1 MQAVESN
8 ARYIASTITSNMLD
22 IEIFDD
28 DFILD
33 VPRDIISRIT
43 GKRFKKVYGHCPQ
56 KKLSAFK
63 DSLSMV
69 KKDESLATSFD
80 NNLQLLVDKLELPE
94 TCKIVLK
101 LCAVT
106 TINDGLFAFF
116 DEHLRHWVSDVDI
129 VIAETLG
136 LKADEL
142 SCAIQLI
149 SNTSLFEQRD
159 RSIFGLLLMP
169 YALAN
174 NLMKQKANSYHD
186 LLNGLYYQIPKTSLT
201 LNDYPHIE
209 LSYVSEYL
217 KYAVNNKEAGVNI
230 LLHGSAGTGKT
241 SLSQIL
247 SRYAKANLIAVKASG
262 ENLFKNMDEIDSEQ
276 SIPHLRLQHYRL
288 MQKLFKP
295 DNFSCLLLD
304 EAEDIFS
311 EYANG
316 LKVSKDKLNT
326 TLETNILPCVWITN
340 HIDCLPESVIRRF
353 SYVLSVDIP
362 PKHIKA
368 SILAIP
374 LKGLWLSQ
382 DYKNG
387 LANIP
392 DLAPAHVVNA
402 SNIAKALHL
411 TGKNAEHCIDHYI
424 EECLSACGKNISV
437 TTYKPE
443 MEFDPRFINL
453 SGSHTKIEEII
464 DTVSNFTGS
473 RSLLLGPAG
482 TGKSALVHHI
492 AQTLEQELITIKP
505 SDVLSMYHG
514 QDQKNIEMLFKKASD
529 TNSLIFFDEVDS
541 VLTSRDITSE
551 LHQKQLVNQILIELD
566 RTEQTV
572 FAATNYAKNLD
583 SALLRRFDFKLNF
596 QYLTTKQVLTLYEEY
611 FGKCSLTITERL
623 MKLYNLTPGDF
634 AIAVRR
640 NCMSKKPLS
649 DNKNLEILTQ
659 ENNRKIPSK
668 AIGFV
673 S

>member
-1 MQAVESN
+1 MQTVESN
-8 ARYIASTITSNMLD
+8 ARYIASTITLMMLD
-22 IEIFDD
+22 IEVFDD
-28 DFILD
+28 DFIQD

-43 GKRFKKVYGHCPQ
+43 GKRFKGIYGNCPQ

-63 DSLSMV
+63 KSLSMV
-69 KKDESLATSFD
+69 KIDKSLASSFD
-80 NNLQLLVDKLELPE
+80 HNLQLLVEKLELPK

-106 TINDGLFAFF
+106 TINDGLFTFF
-116 DEHLRHWVSDVDI
+116 DEHLRHWISDVDI

-136 LKADEL
+136 LKVDEL
-142 SCAIQLI
+142 SHAIQLI

-276 SIPHLRLQHYRL
+276 NIAHLRLQHYRL

-295 DNFSCLLLD
+295 DKFSCLLLD
-304 EAEDIFS
+304 EAEDIFRQ
-311 EYANG
+311 YTNG
-316 LKVSKDKLNT
+316 LMVSKDKINT

-368 SILAIP
+368 RILARP

-402 SNIAKALHL
+402 SNIAKTLNL
-411 TGKNAEHCIDHYI
+411 TGKNAENCIDHHI
-424 EECLSACGKNISV
+424 EECLSACGLATSV
-437 TTYKPE
+437 TSYKPE
-443 MEFDPRFINL
+443 MDFDPRFINL
-453 SGSHTKIEEII
+453 SGSHTKIEDVI

-492 AQTLEQELITIKP
+492 AETLDQDLITIKP

-514 QDQKNIEMLFKKASD
+514 QDQQNIEMLFKKASD

-572 FAATNYAKNLD
+572 FAASNFAKNLD

-611 FGKCSLTITERL
+611 FGKCSITITE
-623 MKLYNLTPGDF
+623 
-634 AIAVRR
+634 
-640 NCMSKKPLS
+640 
-649 DNKNLEILTQ
+649 NLEILTL
-659 ENNRKIPSK
+659 ENNRKTPSK

>member
-1 MQAVESN
+1 MQTVESN
-8 ARYIASTITSNMLD
+8 ARYIASTITSKMLE
-22 IEIFDD
+22 IEVFNDE
-28 DFILD
+28 FIED

-43 GKRFKKVYGHCPQ
+43 GKRFKKVYGNCPN

-63 DSLSMV
+63 KSLSMV
-69 KKDESLATSFD
+69 NVDESLASAFD
-80 NNLQLLVDKLELPE
+80 HNLQLLVEKLELPQA
-94 TCKIVLK
+94 CKKVLK
-101 LCAVT
+101 LCTVT

-116 DEHLRHWVSDVDI
+116 DEHLRHWISDVDI
-129 VIAETLG
+129 VVAETLG
-136 LKADEL
+136 LKVDEL
-142 SCAIQLI
+142 SYAVQLI

-186 LLNGLYYQIPKTSLT
+186 LLNGLYYQIPKTALT
-201 LNDYPHIE
+201 LNNYPHME
-209 LSYVSEYL
+209 LSYISEYL
-217 KYAVNNKEAGVNI
+217 KYAVANKTVGCNV
-230 LLHGSAGTGKT
+230 LLYGSAGTGKT
-241 SLSQIL
+241 SLSQVL

-276 SIPHLRLQHYRL
+276 NIAHMRLQHYRL

-304 EAEDIFS
+304 EAEDIFN
-311 EYANG
+311 EYANS
-316 LKVSKDKLNT
+316 LKVSKDKLHT

-368 SILAIP
+368 SILARP

-424 EECLSACGKNISV
+424 EECLSACGKNTSV

-464 DTVSNFTGS
+464 DTVSSFTGS

-482 TGKSALVHHI
+482 TGKSAFVQHI
-492 AQTLEQELITIKP
+492 AETLEQELITIKP

-541 VLTSRDITSE
+541 VLTSRDTTSE

-611 FGKCSLTITERL
+611 FGKCSITITERL

-640 NCMSKKPLS
+640 NCMSKKTLS
-649 DNKNLEILTQ
+649 DKKNLEILTQ

-673 S
+673 N

>member
-1 MQAVESN
+1 
-8 ARYIASTITSNMLD
+8 MLE
-22 IEIFDD
+22 IEVFDD
-28 DFILD
+28 DFIQD

-43 GKRFKKVYGHCPQ
+43 GKRFKKIYGNCPQ
-56 KKLSAFK
+56 KKLSAFRS
-63 DSLSMV
+63 SLSVV
-69 KKDESLATSFD
+69 KIDESLTAYF
-80 NNLQLLVDKLELPE
+80 NHNLKLLVEKLELPQ
-94 TCKIVLK
+94 TCIQILK
-101 LCAVT
+101 LCVVT

-136 LKADEL
+136 LKVDEL
-142 SCAIQLI
+142 SYAIQLI

-169 YALAN
+169 HALAN

-186 LLNGLYYQIPKTSLT
+186 LLNGLYYQIPPTSLT
-201 LNDYPHIE
+201 LNDYPYIE
-209 LSYVSEYL
+209 LNYVSEYL
-217 KYAVNNKEAGVNI
+217 KYAVSNKITSVNI
-230 LLHGSAGTGKT
+230 LLYGSAGTGKT
-241 SLSQIL
+241 SLSQVL
-247 SRYAKANLIAVKASG
+247 TRYAKANLIAVKASG
-262 ENLFKNMDEIDSEQ
+262 ENLFRNMDEIDSEQ
-276 SIPHLRLQHYRL
+276 NIAHLRLQHYRL

-295 DNFSCLLLD
+295 DKFSCLLLD

-316 LKVSKDKLNT
+316 LKVSKDRLHT
-326 TLETNILPCVWITN
+326 TLETNTLPCVWITN

-368 SILAIP
+368 EILAAP
-374 LKGLWLSQ
+374 LTGLWLSKG
-382 DYKNG
+382 YKNG

-402 SNIAKALHL
+402 SNIAKALKL
-411 TGKNAEHCIDHYI
+411 TGKNAELCIDHHI
-424 EECLSACGKNISV
+424 EECLSACGLQTSV
-437 TTYKPE
+437 PSYKPE
-443 MEFDPRFINL
+443 MGFDPRFINL
-453 SGSHTKIEEII
+453 SGSHTKIESVIE
-464 DTVSNFTGS
+464 TVSNFTGS

-492 AQTLEQELITIKP
+492 AETLEQELITIKP
-505 SDVLSMYHG
+505 SDVLSKYVG
-514 QDQKNIEMLFKKASD
+514 DAEQNIVMLFKKASD

-572 FAATNYAKNLD
+572 FAASNFAKNLD

-596 QYLTTKQVLTLYEEY
+596 KYLTTKQVLTLYEEY
-611 FGKCSLTITERL
+611 FGKCSVTITKRL

-659 ENNRKIPSK
+659 ENSQKVPSK
-668 AIGFV
+668 GIGFIN
-673 S
+673 

>member
-1 MQAVESN
+1 MQTVESN
-8 ARYIASTITSNMLD
+8 ARYIASTITAKILD
-22 IEIFDD
+22 IEAFDD
-28 DFILD
+28 DFIQD
-33 VPRDIISRIT
+33 ISRDIISRIT
-43 GKRFKKVYGHCPQ
+43 GKRFKKLYSDYPK

-63 DSLSMV
+63 SSLSMV
-69 KKDESLATSFD
+69 KIDESLASSFD
-80 NNLQLLVDKLELPE
+80 HNLQLLVDKLELPNS
-94 TCKIVLK
+94 CKQVLK
-101 LCAVT
+101 LCTVT
-106 TINDGLFAFF
+106 TINDGFFAFF
-116 DEHLRHWVSDVDI
+116 DEHLRHWISDVDI

-136 LKADEL
+136 LKVDEL

-149 SNTSLFEQRD
+149 SNTSLFEQGD

-217 KYAVNNKEAGVNI
+217 KYAVSNKEAGVNI

-276 SIPHLRLQHYRL
+276 NIAHLRLQHYRL

-295 DNFSCLLLD
+295 DKFSCLLLD

-326 TLETNILPCVWITN
+326 TLETNTLPCVWITN

-368 SILAIP
+368 SILARP

-411 TGKNAEHCIDHYI
+411 TGKKAEHCIDHHI
-424 EECLSACGKNISV
+424 EECLSACGKNTSV

-453 SGSHTKIEEII
+453 SGSHTKIEDVI
-464 DTVSNFTGS
+464 DTVNCFNGA
-473 RSLLLGPAG
+473 RSLLLGPPG
-482 TGKSALVHHI
+482 TGKSAFVHHI
-492 AQTLEQELITIKP
+492 AETLEQELITIKP
-505 SDVLSMYHG
+505 SDVLSKYVG
-514 QDQKNIEMLFKKASD
+514 DAEANISKLFKQAAD
-529 TNSLIFFDEVDS
+529 NDCVIFLDEVDS
-541 VLTSRDITSE
+541 VLTSRSE
-551 LHQKQLVNQILIELD
+551 LNNQHERVLVNEILLQLE
-566 RTEQTV
+566 RCEQVV
-572 FAATNYAKNLD
+572 FAASNFAKNLD
-583 SALLRRFDFKLNF
+583 NALLRRFDFKLNF

-611 FGKCSLTITERL
+611 FGKCSITITERL
-623 MKLYNLTPGDF
+623 IKLYNLTPGDF

-640 NCMSKKPLS
+640 NCMSKKPLN
-649 DNKNLEILTQ
+649 DNNNLEILIQ
-659 ENNRKIPSK
+659 ENNRKVPSK